1 MCSTT
6 WPNLTA
12 PTIIVLHTVLEPTP
26 RQSRILRQLVE
37 SAERPV
43 TMTETARQRLVRTTC
58 TMPIPPAP
66 GTASTLARS
75 TCPPVSS
82 GSLGHAKST
91 GPPRAPGPAQGR
103 RDLDR
108 EDLTRPKT
116 PKGDPRNRSGPLY
129 G

>member
-6 WPNLTA
+6 WPNPTA
-12 PTIIVLHTVLEPTP
+12 PTIIVRHTVLEPTP

-43 TMTETARQRLVRTTC
+43 TMTQTARQRLVRTTC

-82 GSLGHAKST
+82 GSLGVGVGTRSPLAHPERLARL
-91 GPPRAPGPAQGR
+91 RADA
-103 RDLDR
+103 
-108 EDLTRPKT
+108 T
-116 PKGDPRNRSGPLY
+116 PTART
-129 G
+129 